1 MTRQK
6 KTYYLIL
13 PILILALAALACGT
27 GYRTT
32 SKISGNNGEVQ
43 ISMNEA
49 NGTDTTSVEINED
62 WSRAK
67 VSTKVILNMDSG
79 TCRVYLTGENNTAI
93 SLETSAGTP
102 AEAYGELVTDGF
114 GEVSM
119 QTDCQSANNLVVTI
133 NFTKQ

>member
-43 ISMNEA
+43 ISMQEA

-62 WSRAK
+62 WIRASI
-67 VSTKVILNMDSG
+67 STRLVLNMDSG
-79 TCRVYLTGENNTAI
+79 SCRVYLTGENNTAI
-93 SLETSAGTP
+93 SLETSAGSPVET
-102 AEAYGELVTDGF
+102 YGELITDGF

-119 QTDCQSANNLVVTI
+119 QTDCQNAQNLVVSI
-133 NFTKQ
+133 YFTKQ